1 VNPLV
6 FTGGFFID
14 LFGNLWD
21 IVLLSGMKKAATK
34 KAERNGKVYVGA
46 WIDKEV
52 EKSAQTKAKKD
63 KRTFSA
69 YLELALYDYNSR

>member
-1 VNPLV
+1 M
-6 FTGGFFID
+6 
-14 LFGNLWD
+14 WD
-21 IVLLSGMKKAATK
+21 IVLFSGMKKQATK

-46 WIDKEV
+46 WIDKEI
-52 EKSAQTKAKKD
+52 EKQAQVKSKKD